1 MAISL
6 SSKQKNVD
14 MTQGSI
20 MKHLLT
26 FALPLLVGNIFQ
38 QLYNTVDTWV
48 VGNYVSNEA
57 FAAVGSVGPVINMLI
72 GFFTGLSSGAGV
84 VISQFYGAKQHE
96 KVSQTVHTAIVM
108 TAVLAVVF
116 TAVGLIMTP
125 FMLEMMNTDADV
137 LPQSTAY
144 LNIYFAGIVG
154 LMFYNIGAGIL
165 RAVGDSRRPF
175 YFLVVAAVMNTVLDL
190 VFVLGCGMKVEGV
203 ALATV
208 ISQGVSSVL
217 VMLTLMRTGTCV
229 KVEIKKLRCHWEMLK
244 KIFLVGIPA
253 ALQMA
258 VTSFSNVFVQSYVN
272 FFGKDHM
279 SAWTAYSKIDQLIFL
294 PMQSIA
300 LASTTFVG
308 QNLGSNQ
315 VKRARKGVGTAL
327 LLALAATGIVMVP
340 VLLFA
345 PQLVRFFNSEP
356 KVVEYGSELLYYLT
370 PFYLLCAVNQ
380 IYSGALRGAGDSR
393 APMVIMLGSYVAF
406 RQAYLYVVTK
416 FIANDFLLVAM
427 GYPAGWLLCSVF
439 TALYYH
445 RAQLG
450 KNRLVEA

>member
-137 LPQSTAY
+137 LP
-144 LNIYFAGIVG
+144 
-154 LMFYNIGAGIL
+154 
-165 RAVGDSRRPF
+165 
-175 YFLVVAAVMNTVLDL
+175 
-190 VFVLGCGMKVEGV
+190 
-203 ALATV
+203 
-208 ISQGVSSVL
+208 
-217 VMLTLMRTGTCV
+217 
-229 KVEIKKLRCHWEMLK
+229 
-244 KIFLVGIPA
+244 
-253 ALQMA
+253 
-258 VTSFSNVFVQSYVN
+258 
-272 FFGKDHM
+272 
-279 SAWTAYSKIDQLIFL
+279 
-294 PMQSIA
+294 
-300 LASTTFVG
+300 
-308 QNLGSNQ
+308 
-315 VKRARKGVGTAL
+315 
-327 LLALAATGIVMVP
+327 
-340 VLLFA
+340 
-345 PQLVRFFNSEP
+345 
-356 KVVEYGSELLYYLT
+356 
-370 PFYLLCAVNQ
+370 
-380 IYSGALRGAGDSR
+380 
-393 APMVIMLGSYVAF
+393 
-406 RQAYLYVVTK
+406 
-416 FIANDFLLVAM
+416 
-427 GYPAGWLLCSVF
+427 
-439 TALYYH
+439 
-445 RAQLG
+445 
-450 KNRLVEA
+450 